1 MNLREATENGEIRLV
16 SVKTQHQCADIFT
29 KSLTREKF
37 ERFRDTIRGSVP
49 YKEMVEQEIASS
61 ERLAKAKEDKSKE
74 KAPVESKSINLAL
87 VNDVI
92 QQIQTFKFD
101 GETQYTIA
109 SNHYSTIN
117 LTGKMNPLQSLQE
130 CIEGKAT
137 YAIPGYP

>member
-1 MNLREATENGEIRLV
+1 MAETGILAQRV
-16 SVKTQHQCADIFT
+16 STM
-29 KSLTREKF
+29 
-37 ERFRDTIRGSVP
+37 RFRDTIRGSVP

-61 ERLAKAKEDKSKE
+61 ERLAKAKEDKSKA
-74 KAPVESKSINLAL
+74 KATVESKSINLAL
-87 VNDVI
+87 VDDVI
-92 QQIQTFKFD
+92 QQVQTFKFED
-101 GETQYTIA
+101 ETQYTIA

>member
-1 MNLREATENGEIRLV
+1 M

-61 ERLAKAKEDKSKE
+61 EQQAKAKENKSNA
-74 KAPVESKSINLAL
+74 KANVESKTINLAL
-87 VNDVI
+87 VEDVI
-92 QQIQTFKFD
+92 QQIETFIFD
-101 GETQYTIA
+101 DENQYAVA
-109 SNHYSTIN
+109 SNHYSMIN
-117 LTGKMNPLQSLQE
+117 LTGKVNPWQSFQE